1 MRRKL
6 IKRRLFMIGYTVNEI
21 GEYIEHMSFDGEYVL
36 PKDVL
41 PASIRKDVE
50 KLENEQNELYE
61 EHRFLETLKD
71 IGYYYYEDESDYIDI
86 NDRFPREPKN
96 PRKFVEI
103 PIEKNINQLYIDYRN
118 IDILMHY
125 VSIKGIADVFKNSS
139 LEEQYFFIDKLREYI
154 LSIDSKIK
162 RIQETL
168 TIYETKKKYVKKVG
182 IWSEKLEKIVKKL
195 ENDKLVAATFIK
207 RLEKYLKEKTKVST
221 GKGGK

>member
-1 MRRKL
+1 
-6 IKRRLFMIGYTVNEI
+6 MIGYTVNEI

>member
-1 MRRKL
+1 
-6 IKRRLFMIGYTVNEI
+6 MIGYTVNEI

-86 NDRFPREPKN
+86 NDRLPRESKN
-96 PRKFVEI
+96 PRKFVDI

-139 LEEQYFFIDKLREYI
+139 LEDQHFFIDKLREYI
-154 LSIDSKIK
+154 VSIDSKIK

-168 TIYETKKKYVKKVG
+168 TIYETKKKDVKKVG
-182 IWSEKLEKIVKKL
+182 IWSEKLEKIVNKL

-207 RLEKYLKEKTKVST
+207 RLEKYLKEENKVST

>member
-1 MRRKL
+1 MIRKL
-6 IKRRLFMIGYTVNEI
+6 INRRLFMIGYEVNELH
-21 GEYIEHMSFDGEYVL
+21 EYMDNMRFDGQYVL
-36 PKDVL
+36 SKDMVD
-41 PASIRKDVE
+41 PSTRKRVE
-50 KLENEQNELYE
+50 NLELEEKEHYE
-61 EHRFLETLKD
+61 ESRYLETLRD
-71 IGYYYYEDESDYIDI
+71 IGYYYYEDETDEKDV

-96 PRKFVEI
+96 PRKFVET

-154 LSIDSKIK
+154 VSIDSKIK

-168 TIYETKKKYVKKVG
+168 DIYVTKKKDIKKVG

-207 RLEKYLKEKTKVST
+207 RLEKYLKEENKVST

>member
-21 GEYIEHMSFDGEYVL
+21 GEYIENMSFDGEYVL

-154 LSIDSKIK
+154 VSIDSKIK

-168 TIYETKKKYVKKVG
+168 DIYVTKKKDIKKVG

-207 RLEKYLKEKTKVST
+207 RLEKYLKEENKVST

>member
-86 NDRFPREPKN
+86 NDRLPREPKN

-118 IDILMHY
+118 IDILMHC

-139 LEEQYFFIDKLREYI
+139 LEEQYFFIDKLRKYI
-154 LSIDSKIK
+154 VSIDSKIK

-168 TIYETKKKYVKKVG
+168 TIYETKKKDVKKVG
-182 IWSEKLEKIVKKL
+182 IWSEKLEKIVNKL

-207 RLEKYLKEKTKVST
+207 RLEKYLKEENKVST

>member
-86 NDRFPREPKN
+86 NDRLPRESKN
-96 PRKFVEI
+96 PRRI
-103 PIEKNINQLYIDYRN
+103 LINYI
-118 IDILMHY
+118 
-125 VSIKGIADVFKNSS
+125 
-139 LEEQYFFIDKLREYI
+139 
-154 LSIDSKIK
+154 
-162 RIQETL
+162 
-168 TIYETKKKYVKKVG
+168 
-182 IWSEKLEKIVKKL
+182 
-195 ENDKLVAATFIK
+195 
-207 RLEKYLKEKTKVST
+207 
-221 GKGGK
+221 